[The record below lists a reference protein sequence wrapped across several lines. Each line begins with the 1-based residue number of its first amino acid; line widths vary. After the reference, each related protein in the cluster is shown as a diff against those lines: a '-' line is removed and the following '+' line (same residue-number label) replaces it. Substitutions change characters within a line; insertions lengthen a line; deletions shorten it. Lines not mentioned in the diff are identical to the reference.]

1 MMKRIGLI
9 IPPSIFLLDE
19 RVFMTLGILKVAAVL
34 EQAGVEV
41 EMVDLSGV
49 ENYEEVVRDHVRASA
64 ATCYGLTATTPQM
77 PAATKI
83 QRAIRAGNPAA
94 RIILG
99 GPHVTLV
106 HAASQFER
114 KRGVEGRAVTA
125 LRQLEAM
132 FDVLV
137 TGDGEL
143 AVFEA
148 LGDAPPKLVDGDDPK
163 SEFFLNNRSLTELP
177 FPARHLVDVDSYH
190 YTIDGVR
197 ALSMIA
203 QLGCLAAGTKIRLS
217 SGCEIPIEDVRV
229 GDLLLCWNE
238 DERRFDVG
246 PVAAAWNREADDL
259 WKLRTSCGTILVTS
273 EHPIWTETGWK
284 KVADLEPGKD
294 RIGYLLDVQ
303 SHVRSEAVSREHG
316 ALLQQSMPPAAS
328 AENVPDLSEGVHA
341 DAGVRAGSQL
351 LLSTMPVR
359 VDAHA
364 RQREMVAR
372 WAGGREGAVG
382 FNDPNGA
389 GREIEHQSVARRCA
403 DAARAQALVG
413 YEARR
418 AQSDEA
424 PRGCREGVGDY
435 QGEVGAVLFRADEA
449 FVEGWEYPISVAE
462 ERYDSASEREGASPF
477 GYPDRGGADVS
488 VRRQPGVLDWA
499 VRVWTAA
506 QSRLHRRAAEEGDLA
521 ARRVLAPEGVGGD
534 RGAGLYVEGLE
545 GAGGV
550 VEGASTKRPPG
561 VAAADTQLRF
571 STLVAREWVGPSR
584 VYNLTVCPGHSY
596 IANSIVVHN
605 CPFGCGFCG
614 GRMSPF
620 LRRIRMRT
628 SENIVQEMVQL
639 YETYGVTGFM
649 LYDDELNVNP
659 KIVELMDLIAKSQ
672 ERLGVEFRLRGFIK
686 AELFTDQQAEA
697 MYRAGF
703 RWILV
708 GFESGHER
716 ILTNIQKK
724 AAREDNTRCM
734 EIARRH
740 RLKVKALM
748 SVGHPGESE
757 ETIRATR
764 DWLLAVRPDDF
775 DATVITTYP
784 GTPYFDEA
792 VETKPGVWTY
802 TYPKSGDRLHSLEV
816 DYREVAEYYKGI
828 PGEYTSYVYTDYLS
842 ADELVKLRDWL
853 EADVRGTL
861 GIPYNTAAP
870 AVRYEHS
877 MGQGDIPPTI
887 LRTSSVA
894 KS

>member
-1 MMKRIGLI
+1 MIKRVCLI
-9 IPPSIFLLDE
+9 TPPSIFLLDE

-34 EQAGVEV
+34 EQAGIEV
-41 EMVDLSGV
+41 EMLDLSGV
-49 ENYEEVVRDHVRASA
+49 ENYEEVVRDHIRTSG

-77 PAATKI
+77 PAATKVF
-83 QRAIRAGNPAA
+83 RAIRALKPAA

-99 GPHVTLV
+99 GPHATLIR
-106 HAASQFER
+106 AAYKYEQ
-114 KRGVEGRAVTA
+114 KRGTSGRATTA
-125 LRQLEAM
+125 YRLLDDM

-137 TGDGEL
+137 VGDGEL
-143 AVFEA
+143 AVFDA
-148 LGDAPPKLVDGDDPK
+148 LKDDPPKLVDGDDPK
-163 SEFFLNNRSLTELP
+163 SEYFLTNQKLTELP

-203 QLGCLAAGTKIRLS
+203 QLG
-217 SGCEIPIEDVRV
+217 
-229 GDLLLCWNE
+229 
-238 DERRFDVG
+238 
-246 PVAAAWNREADDL
+246 
-259 WKLRTSCGTILVTS
+259 
-273 EHPIWTETGWK
+273 
-284 KVADLEPGKD
+284 
-294 RIGYLLDVQ
+294 
-303 SHVRSEAVSREHG
+303 
-316 ALLQQSMPPAAS
+316 
-328 AENVPDLSEGVHA
+328 
-341 DAGVRAGSQL
+341 
-351 LLSTMPVR
+351 
-359 VDAHA
+359 
-364 RQREMVAR
+364 
-372 WAGGREGAVG
+372 
-382 FNDPNGA
+382 
-389 GREIEHQSVARRCA
+389 
-403 DAARAQALVG
+403 
-413 YEARR
+413 
-418 AQSDEA
+418 
-424 PRGCREGVGDY
+424 
-435 QGEVGAVLFRADEA
+435 
-449 FVEGWEYPISVAE
+449 
-462 ERYDSASEREGASPF
+462 
-477 GYPDRGGADVS
+477 
-488 VRRQPGVLDWA
+488 
-499 VRVWTAA
+499 
-506 QSRLHRRAAEEGDLA
+506 
-521 ARRVLAPEGVGGD
+521 
-534 RGAGLYVEGLE
+534 
-545 GAGGV
+545 
-550 VEGASTKRPPG
+550 
-561 VAAADTQLRF
+561 
-571 STLVAREWVGPSR
+571 
-584 VYNLTVCPGHSY
+584 
-596 IANSIVVHN
+596 

-659 KIVELMDLIAKSQ
+659 KIVELMDLIAESQ

-716 ILTNIQKK
+716 ILANIQKK

-740 RLKVKALM
+740 CLKVKALM

-764 DWLLAVRPDDF
+764 DWLLAVKPDDF

-802 TYPKSGDRLHSLEV
+802 TYPKSGDRLHTIEV

-842 ADELVKLRDWL
+842 AAELVKLRDRL
-853 EADVRGTL
+853 EADVRATL

-877 MGQGDIPPTI
+877 MGQATIPASI
-887 LRTSSVA
+887 LKTTSSIRIRVGEA
-894 KS
+894 